1 MKNQDSATEIYREK
15 LLEQKARAERSL
27 LSTVAEGR
35 KFDTDDIIDPA
46 DQAVMSY
53 QRELMFSQGTN
64 ERTQLSLIRLALDR
78 LNEGTYGECMS
89 CEEEIG
95 AKRLEAVPWT
105 PYCIRCQEKIENGE
119 LDESEQ
125 AA

>member
-1 MKNQDSATEIYREK
+1 
-15 LLEQKARAERSL
+15 
-27 LSTVAEGR
+27 
-35 KFDTDDIIDPA
+35 
-46 DQAVMSY
+46 
-53 QRELMFSQGTN
+53 MFSRGTN
-64 ERTQLSLIRLALDR
+64 ERTHLSLIRLALDR
-78 LNEGTYGECMS
+78 LNEGTYGECML